1 MKKARVKTKGMSMRK
16 MKFMQL
22 VDSLPVVEGISQNQ
36 MLKINESLINYK
48 NQLPRY
54 EEVKSDPK
62 ALRRFCS
69 INRNP
74 LFDITGNG
82 YFYTG
87 LMSVGAKK
95 CPSCDTSKDHFI
107 QRSKAL
113 RFVFRELSKNP
124 NMSLTSFIAIV
135 KKYCSTVTL
144 TKEEHRRVTTYGR
157 KHRDMTNVKIYKKL
171 KIKIQGLGEWCNKHY
186 INKAVEKVYS

>member
-22 VDSLPVVEGISQNQ
+22 VDSLPVVEGISQNL
-36 MLKINESLINYK
+36 MLKINESLVNYK

-82 YFYTG
+82 YFHTG

-95 CPSCDTSKDHFI
+95 CPSCDISKDHFI

-135 KKYCSTVTL
+135 KRYCSTVSL